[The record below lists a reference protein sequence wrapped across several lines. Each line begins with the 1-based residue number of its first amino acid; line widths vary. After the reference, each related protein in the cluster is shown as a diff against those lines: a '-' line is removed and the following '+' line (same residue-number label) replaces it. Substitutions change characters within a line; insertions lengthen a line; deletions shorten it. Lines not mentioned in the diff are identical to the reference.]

1 MAGLVRIWQYWK
13 LKFPHSLFLF
23 FPYSAVLYAS
33 KIPDKQRKH
42 ANTSN
47 ASSRKYRNRR
57 VSEILYLYLVL
68 SHVQTQGVIEA
79 GILPALATLLLNTKK
94 CIKKEACWVVSNIAA
109 GTRAQVAAIIQNE
122 IIPPLVSCLAPRN
135 DTEVRK
141 EACWAI
147 CNCVS
152 GGGPE
157 QTSFVFS
164 FTPFY
169 LSRYLVS
176 QNILEQMCELLTS
189 SDNKMVIVILEVI
202 MLFDKHLFVLDFRI
216 YSKSW

>member
-1 MAGLVRIWQYWK
+1 MAILEAKIPTFIVP
-13 LKFPHSLFLF
+13 LLSVLCC
-23 FPYSAVLYAS
+23 VLYAS

-141 EACWAI
+141 EACWGNLQLCI
-147 CNCVS
+147 WWRS
-152 GGGPE
+152 
-157 QTSFVFS
+157 
-164 FTPFY
+164 
-169 LSRYLVS
+169 
-176 QNILEQMCELLTS
+176 
-189 SDNKMVIVILEVI
+189 
-202 MLFDKHLFVLDFRI
+202 
-216 YSKSW
+216 